1 LWEFREKR
9 FIYGQ
14 ENALFEIFLKN
25 SQKLSNLLKTEM
37 RHHRQHSSPFGG
49 FALLQIGGIR

>member
-1 LWEFREKR
+1 LLGEFREKR

-25 SQKLSNLLKTEM
+25 SQKPSNLQKIEM
-37 RHHRQHSSPFGG
+37 LHHHQYSMSS
-49 FALLQIGGIR
+49 LSK